1 MPYRLHH
8 HGGGRKVTNQRIGME
23 VSIAISEAIKLA
35 NVDCIA
41 AYPITPQTHIVEH
54 LSEQV
59 ADGHLDA
66 EFIPVESEH
75 SAMSV
80 CIGTSAVGART
91 FTSSSSQGLAL
102 MHELL
107 FIASAMRFPIVMA
120 VVNRALSAPLNIWND
135 HSDIMASRDCGW
147 IQVFVENGQQAF
159 DQTICAFRIA
169 EDRRVLLPVAVNLDG
184 FSLSHVVEPLELVHQ
199 ETVNKFLPPYQPLY
213 AIHPDRPITMGA
225 FAMPEVYMET
235 RKAHEVVLRNAKR
248 VILEVWDEWATLTGR
263 RYQPIEGYQME
274 GAEIAILAAGG
285 VSEVAM
291 EAVDQMREKGKKV
304 GLLKLHLWRPFP
316 LEELKQ
322 MISGVK
328 TLVVIDRALSTGGP
342 GGPVF
347 SEIRSALYTHPKRP
361 KVVGFIAGLGGRDV
375 PPEQVVAMVERA
387 TAARG
392 KKKSEE
398 FYMIGVRERG

>member
-1 MPYRLHH
+1 
-8 HGGGRKVTNQRIGME
+8 VTKKRVGME
-23 VSIAISEAIKLA
+23 VSLAVSEAVKLA
-35 NVDCIA
+35 NADCIA

-54 LSEQV
+54 LSELV

-80 CIGTSAVGART
+80 CIGTSAAGART
-91 FTSSSSQGLAL
+91 FTSTSSQGLAL

-107 FIASAMRFPIVMA
+107 FIASGMRLPIVMA
-120 VVNRALSAPLNIWND
+120 AVNRALSAPLNIWND
-135 HSDIMASRDCGW
+135 HGDIMASRDCGW
-147 IQVFVENGQQAF
+147 IQIFVENGQQSF

-169 EDRRVLLPVAVNLDG
+169 EDRRALLPVAVNLDG
-184 FSLSHVVEPLELVHQ
+184 FSVSHVVEPLELVNQ

-213 AIHPDRPITMGA
+213 TIHPDRPLTMGA

-235 RKAHEVVLRNAKR
+235 RKAHEVALRNAKQ
-248 VILEVWDEWATLTGR
+248 VILEVWDEWAALTGR
-263 RYQPIEGYQME
+263 VFKPIEGYQME
-274 GAEIAILAAGG
+274 GAEIGILAMGG
-285 VSEVAM
+285 VGEMAM
-291 EAVDQMREKGKKV
+291 EAVDRMRQKGRKV

-322 MISGVK
+322 MVSGLK
-328 TLVVIDRALSTGGP
+328 TLIVIDRALSTGGP

-375 PPEQVVAMVERA
+375 PPEQVIEMVERA
-387 TAARG
+387 TTAKG
-392 KKKSEE
+392 KKKIKE
-398 FYMIGVRERG
+398 FDMIGVRERG

>member
-1 MPYRLHH
+1 
-8 HGGGRKVTNQRIGME
+8 ME

-80 CIGTSAVGART
+80 CMGTAAVGART

-107 FIASAMRFPIVMA
+107 FIASSMRFPIVMA
-120 VVNRALSAPLNIWND
+120 AVNRTLSAPLNIWND
-135 HSDIMASRDCGW
+135 QSDIMASRDCGW
-147 IQVFVENGQQAF
+147 IQLFVENGQQAF
-159 DQTICAFRIA
+159 DQTICAFRMG

-184 FSLSHVVEPLELVHQ
+184 FTISHVVEPLELVSQ

-213 AIHPDRPITMGA
+213 TLHPDRPITMGA
-225 FAMPEVYMET
+225 FAMPEIFMET
-235 RKAHEVVLRNAKR
+235 KKAHEVALRNSKQ
-248 VILEVWDEWATLTGR
+248 VILEVWKEWGDLTGR
-263 RYQPIEGYQME
+263 QYQPIQGYRME
-274 GAEIAILAAGG
+274 GAEMAILAAGG
-285 VSEVAM
+285 ICEIAM
-291 EAVDQMREKGKKV
+291 EAVDRLQQQGKKV
-304 GLLKLHLWRPFP
+304 GLLSLHLWRPFP
-316 LEELKQ
+316 LEELRE

-328 TLVVIDRALSTGGP
+328 TLAVIDRALSTGGP
-342 GGPVF
+342 GGPIF
-347 SEIRSALYTHPKRP
+347 SEIRSALYDQPKRP

-375 PPEQVVAMVERA
+375 PPEEVVAMVERA
-387 TAARG
+387 TATRG

-398 FYMIGVRERG
+398 FHLIGVRERG

>member
-1 MPYRLHH
+1 MT
-8 HGGGRKVTNQRIGME
+8 KQRVGME

-80 CIGTSAVGART
+80 CMGTAAVGART

-107 FIASAMRFPIVMA
+107 FIASSMRFPIVMA
-120 VVNRALSAPLNIWND
+120 AVNRTLSAPLNIWND
-135 HSDIMASRDCGW
+135 QSDIMASRDCGW
-147 IQVFVENGQQAF
+147 IQLFVENGQQAF

-184 FSLSHVVEPLELVHQ
+184 FTISHVVEPLELVSQ
-199 ETVNKFLPPYQPLY
+199 ENVNKFLPPYQPLY
-213 AIHPDRPITMGA
+213 TLHPDRPITMGA
-225 FAMPEVYMET
+225 FAMPEIFMET
-235 RKAHEVVLRNAKR
+235 KKAHEVALRNSKQ
-248 VILEVWDEWATLTGR
+248 VILEVWKEWADLTGR
-263 RYQPIEGYQME
+263 QYQPIQEYRME

-285 VSEVAM
+285 IGEIAM
-291 EAVDQMREKGKKV
+291 EAVDRLRQQGKKV

-316 LEELKQ
+316 LEELRQ

-328 TLVVIDRALSTGGP
+328 TLAVIDRALSTGGP
-342 GGPVF
+342 GGPIF
-347 SEIRSALYTHPKRP
+347 SEIRSALYAQPKRP

-375 PPEQVVAMVERA
+375 PPEEVVGMVERA

-398 FYMIGVRERG
+398 FHLVGVRERG

>member
-1 MPYRLHH
+1 MT
-8 HGGGRKVTNQRIGME
+8 KQRVGME

-80 CIGTSAVGART
+80 CIGTAAVGART

-107 FIASAMRFPIVMA
+107 FIASSMRFPIVMA
-120 VVNRALSAPLNIWND
+120 AVNRTLSAPLNIWND
-135 HSDIMASRDCGW
+135 QSDIMASRDCGW
-147 IQVFVENGQQAF
+147 IQLFVENGQQAF

-184 FSLSHVVEPLELVHQ
+184 FTISHVVEPLELVSQ
-199 ETVNKFLPPYQPLY
+199 ESVNKFLPPYQPLY
-213 AIHPDRPITMGA
+213 TLHPDRPITMGA
-225 FAMPEVYMET
+225 FAMPEIFMET
-235 RKAHEVVLRNAKR
+235 KKAHEVALRNSKQ
-248 VILEVWDEWATLTGR
+248 VILEVWKEWADLTGR
-263 RYQPIEGYQME
+263 QYQPIQEYRME

-285 VSEVAM
+285 IGEIAM
-291 EAVDQMREKGKKV
+291 EAVDRLRQQGKKV

-316 LEELKQ
+316 LEELRQ

-328 TLVVIDRALSTGGP
+328 TLAVIDRALSTGGP
-342 GGPVF
+342 GGPIF
-347 SEIRSALYTHPKRP
+347 SEIRSALYAQPKRP

-375 PPEQVVAMVERA
+375 PPEEVVGMVERA

-398 FYMIGVRERG
+398 FHLVGVRERG

>member
-1 MPYRLHH
+1 M
-8 HGGGRKVTNQRIGME
+8 TNKRIGME

-80 CIGTSAVGART
+80 CMGTSAVGART
-91 FTSSSSQGLAL
+91 FTSSASQGLAL

-120 VVNRALSAPLNIWND
+120 AVNRTLSAPLNIWND
-135 HSDIMASRDCGW
+135 QSDIMASRDCGW
-147 IQVFVENGQQAF
+147 IQVFVENGQQSF

-184 FSLSHVVEPLELVHQ
+184 FTISHVVEPLELVSQ
-199 ETVNKFLPPYQPLY
+199 ETVSKFLPPYQPLY
-213 AIHPDRPITMGA
+213 TLHPDHPMTMGA
-225 FAMPEVYMET
+225 FAMPEIFMET
-235 RKAHEVVLRNAKR
+235 KKAHEVALRKSKE
-248 VILEVWDEWATLTGR
+248 VILEVWKEWGDLTGR
-263 RYQPIEGYQME
+263 HYQPIQGYRME
-274 GAEIAILAAGG
+274 GAEVAILAAGG
-285 VSEVAM
+285 IGEIAM
-291 EAVDQMREKGKKV
+291 EAVDALRQQGRKV

-328 TLVVIDRALSTGGP
+328 TVVVIDRAISTGGP
-342 GGPVF
+342 GGPIY
-347 SEIRSALYTHPKRP
+347 SEIRSALYAQPKRP
-361 KVVGFIAGLGGRDV
+361 RVVGFIAGLGGRDV
-375 PPEQVVAMVERA
+375 PPEQIVEMVERA

-398 FYMIGVRERG
+398 FHLFGVRERG

>member
-1 MPYRLHH
+1 
-8 HGGGRKVTNQRIGME
+8 VTNKRIGME
-23 VSIAISEAIKLA
+23 VSIAISEAIKLV

-199 ETVNKFLPPYQPLY
+199 ESVNKFLPPYQPLY

-235 RKAHEVVLRNAKR
+235 RKAHEVVLRNAKQ

-263 RYQPIEGYQME
+263 RYQPIEGYHME
-274 GAEIAILAAGG
+274 GAEIALLAAGG

-291 EAVDQMREKGKKV
+291 GAVDQMREKGRKV

-322 MISGVK
+322 MISRVK

-375 PPEQVVAMVERA
+375 PPEKVIEMVDRTT
-387 TAARG
+387 TAQG
-392 KKKSEE
+392 KKRTKE
-398 FYMIGVRERG
+398 FDMIGVRERG

>member
-1 MPYRLHH
+1 MT
-8 HGGGRKVTNQRIGME
+8 KQRVGME

-80 CIGTSAVGART
+80 CIGTAAVGART

-120 VVNRALSAPLNIWND
+120 AVNRTLSAPLNIWND
-135 HSDIMASRDCGW
+135 QSDIMASRDCGW
-147 IQVFVENGQQAF
+147 IQLFVENGQQAF
-159 DQTICAFRIA
+159 DQTICAFRMG

-184 FSLSHVVEPLELVHQ
+184 FTISHVVEPLELVSQ

-213 AIHPDRPITMGA
+213 TLHPDRPITMGA
-225 FAMPEVYMET
+225 FAMPEIFMET
-235 RKAHEVVLRNAKR
+235 KKAHEVALRNSKQ
-248 VILEVWDEWATLTGR
+248 VILEVWKEWADLTGR
-263 RYQPIEGYQME
+263 HYQPIQGYRME

-285 VSEVAM
+285 IGEISM
-291 EAVDQMREKGKKV
+291 EAVDRLRQQGKKV

-316 LEELKQ
+316 LEELRE

-328 TLVVIDRALSTGGP
+328 TLAVIDRALSTGGP
-342 GGPVF
+342 GGPIY
-347 SEIRSALYTHPKRP
+347 SEIRSALYDQPKRP

-375 PPEQVVAMVERA
+375 PPEEVVGMVERA
-387 TAARG
+387 AATRG
-392 KKKSEE
+392 KKKSE
-398 FYMIGVRERG
+398 FHLVGVRERG

>member
-1 MPYRLHH
+1 M
-8 HGGGRKVTNQRIGME
+8 TNKRIGME

-80 CIGTSAVGART
+80 CIGTAAVGART
-91 FTSSSSQGLAL
+91 FTSSASQGLAL

-107 FIASAMRFPIVMA
+107 FIASAMRFPIVMSA
-120 VVNRALSAPLNIWND
+120 VNRTLSAPLNIWND
-135 HSDIMASRDCGW
+135 QSDIMASRDCGW
-147 IQVFVENGQQAF
+147 IQVFVENGQQSF

-184 FSLSHVVEPLELVHQ
+184 FTISHVVEPLELVSQ
-199 ETVNKFLPPYQPLY
+199 ETVSKFLPPYQPLY
-213 AIHPDRPITMGA
+213 TLHPDHPMTMGA
-225 FAMPEVYMET
+225 FAMPEIFMET
-235 RKAHEVVLRNAKR
+235 KKAHEVALRKSKE
-248 VILEVWDEWATLTGR
+248 VILEVWKEWGDLTGR
-263 RYQPIEGYQME
+263 HYQPIQGYRME
-274 GAEIAILAAGG
+274 GAEVAILAAGG
-285 VSEVAM
+285 IGEIAM
-291 EAVDQMREKGKKV
+291 EAVDALRQQGRKV

-328 TLVVIDRALSTGGP
+328 TMAVIDRAISTGGP
-342 GGPVF
+342 GGPIY
-347 SEIRSALYTHPKRP
+347 SEIRSALYAQPKRP
-361 KVVGFIAGLGGRDV
+361 RVVGFIAGLGGRDV
-375 PPEQVVAMVERA
+375 PPEQIVEMVERA

-398 FYMIGVRERG
+398 FHLFGVRERG